1 MKTVTPT
8 SIGTVVKLPSCVIP
22 LSEPHL
28 LFKENCHSFS
38 MSEKLSVTF
47 AGPKEAKKPENCKAF
62 KYFCS
67 AKVYIF
73 CTKLFILSIQVQI
86 SPFTHGCH

>member
-47 AGPKEAKKPENCKAF
+47 AGPKEAKKPRELQGFQIFLQCKSI
-62 KYFCS
+62 Y
-67 AKVYIF
+67 
-73 CTKLFILSIQVQI
+73 LF
-86 SPFTHGCH
+86 H